1 MTFRFSLPRRR
12 RSWVPAVVSLSL
24 LGATS
29 VPSAFAIQPTKKK
42 ARLLVEGVRGESFE
56 VGPTLRTIDGA
67 SLDESA
73 VGLQRLVQATSRE
86 WEIRWDDRS
95 NRPHLIQGV
104 GVPLLPGAG
113 NALASDG
120 AGLVDATGAARQPVL
135 ADVERL
141 LRGFMAEYADILR
154 VDAASL
160 RLDPTRSAA
169 VGNGRAWFVEFQQ
182 FHGGVPVEGAAVY
195 FRVNNGN
202 IVQFGADRVSDV
214 RISAR
219 PALQREAAFRRLL
232 ARLGVERSEVSE
244 IVDAGTLKIY
254 PMLLAGEKPGHAFAG
269 ARGQG
274 YRHTLGWQFVLR
286 LKGDEST
293 YKAVVDARN
302 AELLHLAD
310 LTVYADAT
318 VSGGIYPVTNTDPE
332 VVRPFPFTNVTNG
345 GPKVTNVA
353 GIYNYTGGTATAT
366 LNGQFIRIS
375 DACGAISL
383 SNSTTGNLAFG
394 TSGGTDCTTPG
405 VGGAGNTHA
414 ARSGFYHLTN
424 INRKAAGY
432 LPGNAWLGSLL
443 TANMNI
449 NNVCNAFWNGSTVNF
464 YRSGGG
470 CSNTGELAAVFL
482 HEWGHGMD
490 TNSGGAANEQG
501 SGEAVG
507 DTFAFL
513 ETKDSCI
520 GQNFIPGV
528 NCDNCTNC
536 TGVRD
541 VGDFDLDGPAVIA
554 KPSNVTSN
562 AGINCDAFAC
572 PYLSGGIFPYQGPMG
587 YEGHCESYIASSAN
601 WDLAQSLVATHGTD
615 AGWATMDSIWYESL
629 TPSKSAYQL
638 VSGGKCNPAAVVNGC
653 AATNWYTVYLA
664 VDDDDGNLANGTPN
678 GCRIWD
684 AFTAHGIACGARPA
698 CSGGCTPSAVA
709 NAGPDQ
715 TISSGQSVTIGTP
728 GLSGHTYS
736 WSPGGATTAQITVS
750 PTVTT
755 TYTVTATTTCNSA
768 SDSVT
773 VTVGTGPGPQMA
785 VYNANQKTPMCS
797 VVGSSCDSGTLVNG
811 RDGKG
816 PEPNASNTYLAGC
829 QDGTVGT
836 YHLDESNDRLKVV
849 AVDGGAL
856 RVGTQVRIEATVWAF
871 INPANDR
878 LDLFYASQNNPVWT
892 FIGTITPPVSGP
904 QTLTATYNL
913 PTGAFQA
920 VRAQFRYAPESTAMP
935 CSVGGYSDRDDLIF
949 AVSP

>member
-1 MTFRFSLPRRR
+1 MTVRFSLPRRP
-12 RSWVPAVVSLSL
+12 RSWVLAVVSLSL

-29 VPSAFAIQPTKKK
+29 VPSAFAVQPPNKK
-42 ARLLVEGVRGESFE
+42 ARLLVEGLRSESFD
-56 VGPTLRTIDGA
+56 VGPSLRTIDGA
-67 SLDESA
+67 ALDESA
-73 VGLQRLVQATSRE
+73 VGLQRLVRATSRE
-86 WEIRWDDRS
+86 WEVRWDDRS
-95 NRPHLIQGV
+95 DRPHLIQGV

-113 NALASDG
+113 NTLAADR
-120 AGLVDATGAARQPVL
+120 AGLVDAAGAERQPAL

-141 LRGFMAEYADILR
+141 LRGFMAEYADVLR

-160 RLDPTRSAA
+160 RLDPARTTA

-195 FRVNNGN
+195 FRINSGN

-219 PALQREAAFRRLL
+219 PGLQSQAAFRRLL

-254 PMLLAGEKPGHAFAG
+254 PTLLAGEKPAHAFAG

-302 AELLHLAD
+302 GELLYLAD
-310 LTVYADAT
+310 LTVYAQAQ

-332 VVRPFPFTNVTNG
+332 EVRPFPFSNVTNG
-345 GPKVTNVA
+345 TPKVTDAFGN
-353 GIYNYTGGTATAT
+353 YDYTGGTATDT
-366 LNGQFIRIS
+366 LNGKYIRIS

-383 SNSTTGNLAFG
+383 SNATTGNLAFG

-424 INRKAAGY
+424 INRKAAGF
-432 LPGNAWLGSLL
+432 LPGNAWLAGTL

-449 NNVCNAFWNGSTVNF
+449 NNTCNAFWNGSTVNF

-490 TNSGGAANEQG
+490 TNSGGAANENG

-513 ETKDSCI
+513 ETRDSCI

-528 NCDNCTNC
+528 NCPNCTNC

-541 VGDFDLDGPAVIA
+541 VADFSLSGPAVIA
-554 KPSNVTSN
+554 NPSNVANN
-562 AGINCDAFAC
+562 AGINCDAYAC
-572 PYLSGGIFPYQGPMG
+572 PYGGIFPYQGPMG

-601 WDLAQSLVATHGTD
+601 WDLVQSLVATHGTD
-615 AGWATMDSIWYESL
+615 AGWAAMDSIWYESL
-629 TPSKSAYQL
+629 TPSKSAYQ
-638 VSGGKCNPAAVVNGC
+638 VASGGKCNPAAVVNGC
-653 AATNWYTVYLA
+653 AASNWYTVYLA
-664 VDDDDGNLANGTPN
+664 VDDDDGNLSNGTPN

-684 AFTAHGIACGARPA
+684 AFNAHGIACGTRPA
-698 CSGGCTPSAVA
+698 CAGGCTPTAVA
-709 NAGPDQ
+709 DAGPDQ

-728 GLSGHTYS
+728 ARAGHTYS
-736 WSPGGATTAQITVS
+736 WSPGGATTAEITVS
-750 PTVTT
+750 PASTT

-785 VYNANQKTPMCS
+785 VYNATQRAPMCS
-797 VVGSSCDSGTLVNG
+797 VVGSSCDSGATLVNG

-816 PEPNASNTYLAGC
+816 PEPNASNTYMATC
-829 QDGTVGT
+829 ADGTLGT
-836 YHLDESNDRLKVV
+836 YHIDESNDRLKVV

-871 INPANDR
+871 INPASDR
-878 LDLFYASQNNPVWT
+878 LDLYYASQSQQFWT
-892 FIGTITPPVSGP
+892 FIGTLTPAVAGS
-904 QTLTATYNL
+904 QVLTATYTL
-913 PTGAFQA
+913 PPGAFQA
-920 VRAQFRYAPESTAMP
+920 VRAQFRYQSAQTP
-935 CSVGGYSDRDDLIF
+935 CASGGYNDRDDLIF
-949 AVSP
+949 AASP